1 MVTIELLGW
10 ITLGFLSTYAVLE
23 LGTRILAA
31 RISDRLFL
39 RR

>member
-10 ITLGFLSTYAVLE
+10 LTLGILSTYAVLE